1 MGDLPEF
8 AFAKTTCEIGLG
20 QNLDQKNLRFTGDF
34 VVLKWYDLPLCP
46 APSARSQRVSWL
58 HPAMAGFATTGFPF
72 PYFTLW

>member
-20 QNLDQKNLRFTGDF
+20 QNLDQKNLRFTGEF

-46 APSARSQRVSWL
+46 ASSARSQRVS
-58 HPAMAGFATTGFPF
+58 
-72 PYFTLW
+72 